1 MAALAM
7 GTRGRGVKEGNGSDA
22 LVPIPH
28 APPATRCPSSTRA
41 SMVMQ
46 GLLGIHK
53 RVLSNVMSYE
63 ELAMCSRPYA
73 TPCGT

>member
-1 MAALAM
+1 MAALAR
-7 GTRGRGVKEGNGSDA
+7 GARGRDVKEGNASNA
-22 LVPIPH
+22 PVPIPH
-28 APPATRCPSSTRA
+28 APPATRCPSSPRA

-46 GLLGIHK
+46 GLLGIQK

-63 ELAMCSRPYA
+63 DLAMCSRPYA